1 MRLVRHSMQ
10 LNKVMNL
17 AKSIEEIRSDF
28 PILSTKAH
36 GKPLIY
42 LDNGATTQKPL
53 QVIRTMEELYRTT
66 NANVHR
72 GVHYLSDRVS
82 ERYEAARET
91 VRAFINAS
99 AREEIIFTAGTTASI
114 NAVAYSFGERFVG
127 EGDEILISGM
137 EHHANIVPW
146 QMLCERKKAKLKII
160 PFSDEGILDLEAYRR
175 LLTDQTR
182 IVAVTHVSNV
192 LGTVN
197 PVREIVAEAHQ
208 HGIPV
213 LVDGAQGIQHGLVDV
228 TDLDCDFYVF
238 SGHKVYGP
246 NGIGVL
252 YGKADMLNELPPY
265 QGGGDMVANVTF
277 EKTTYNVL
285 PFKFEAGT
293 TNFTGAIGLAA
304 ALDYLS
310 LLGREAV
317 AEREQALLTLATA
330 GLSYIDGVRIY
341 GTAPYKVSVISF
353 LPGTIHQYDAGMI
366 LDKMG
371 IAVRTGTHCAQPL
384 MERYGISGN
393 IRASIAFYN
402 TEEEIEALVKGVRK
416 VTEMFA

>member
-1 MRLVRHSMQ
+1 
-10 LNKVMNL
+10 MNL

-36 GKPLIY
+36 GKPLVY

-91 VRAFINAS
+91 VRSFINARS
-99 AREEIIFTAGTTASI
+99 REEIIFTAGTTASI
-114 NAVAYSFGERFVG
+114 NAVAFSFGERFVG

-160 PFSDEGILDLEAYRR
+160 PFSDEGVLDLEAYRR
-175 LLTDQTR
+175 LITDRTR

-197 PVREIVAEAHQ
+197 PVKEIVAEAHR

-228 TDLDCDFYVF
+228 TDIDCDFYVF

-252 YGKADMLNELPPY
+252 YGKADVLNELPPY

-310 LLGREAV
+310 ALGREAV
-317 AEREQALLTLATA
+317 AEREQILLTMATA
-330 GLSYIDGVRIY
+330 GLSAIEGLHIY
-341 GTAPYKVSVISF
+341 GTAPHKVSVISF

-384 MERYGISGN
+384 MERYGISGT

>member
-1 MRLVRHSMQ
+1 MQ

-91 VRAFINAS
+91 VRAFINAR
-99 AREEIIFTAGTTASI
+99 AKEEIIFTAGTTASI
-114 NAVAYSFGERFVG
+114 NAVAFSFGERFVG

-160 PFSDEGILDLEAYRR
+160 PFSDEGVLDLEAYRR
-175 LLTDQTR
+175 LLTARIR

-197 PVREIVAEAHQ
+197 PVKEIVAEAHQ

-228 TDLDCDFYVF
+228 TDIDCDFYVF

-310 LLGREAV
+310 SLSREAV
-317 AEREQALLTLATA
+317 AEREQALLLKATK
-330 GLSYIDGVRIY
+330 GLLSVEGVRIY
-341 GTAPYKVSVISF
+341 GSAPYKVSVISF
-353 LPGTIHQYDAGMI
+353 LPGAIHQYDAGMI

-402 TEEEIEALVKGVRK
+402 TEEEIEALVKGIRK